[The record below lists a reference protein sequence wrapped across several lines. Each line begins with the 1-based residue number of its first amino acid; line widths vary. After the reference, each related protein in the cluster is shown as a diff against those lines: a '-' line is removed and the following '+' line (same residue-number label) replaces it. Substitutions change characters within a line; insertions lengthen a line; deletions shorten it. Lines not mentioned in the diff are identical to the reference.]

1 MQRGDIMKAA
11 ILNEYGSDL
20 EVIEVDRP
28 KLPDDS
34 VMIEVHAASINPI
47 DWIVMAGYVQD
58 MLPYELPW
66 IVGYD
71 VSGVVVEV
79 GPDAQGFSVGDEVF
93 ARANGMQAG
102 TMAEYSAV
110 QASNLS
116 IKPSNISH
124 AEAAGIPLA
133 GLTAWQALFDKGGLK
148 AGQRVLI
155 HAGSGGVGTLAIQI
169 AKHAG
174 AWVTTTASAKNKD
187 LVENLGADQFV
198 DYSTERFEEVA
209 EKYDLVFDMLGDD
222 TLKRSFDAVKPG
234 GTIVSIKGDAPDG
247 LAAER
252 NVTFHSFFM
261 EPNGEQLSEIAALI
275 TAGTIRPVLDR
286 TFPLDE
292 VAAAY
297 DYARSGS
304 ANGKV
309 AVAIR

>member
-1 MQRGDIMKAA
+1 MKAA
-11 ILNEYGSDL
+11 ILSEYGSDL
-20 EVIEVDRP
+20 EVVEVNRP
-28 KLPDDS
+28 DLPDDS

-47 DWIVMAGYVQD
+47 DWIVMAGHVQA

-79 GPDAQGFSVGDEVF
+79 GPGAQGFAVGDEVF
-93 ARANGMQAG
+93 ARADGMQAA

-110 QASNLS
+110 KASDLA

-133 GLTAWQALFDKGGLK
+133 GLTAWQALFDKGGLQ
-148 AGQRVLI
+148 AGHRVLI

-174 AWVTTTASAKNKD
+174 AWVAATASAKNKD
-187 LVENLGADQFV
+187 LVESLGADQFI
-198 DYSTERFEEVA
+198 DYSNERFEEVI
-209 EKYDLVFDMLGDD
+209 EKFDVVFDMLGDE

-252 NVTFHSFFM
+252 SVAFHSFFM
-261 EPNGEQLSEIAALI
+261 EPDGEQLAEIATLI
-275 TAGTIRPVLDR
+275 TNGTIHPVLDR
-286 TFPLDE
+286 TFPLDD
-292 VAAAY
+292 VVAAY

-304 ANGKV
+304 SNGKV
-309 AVAIR
+309 AVVVR

>member
-1 MQRGDIMKAA
+1 MKAA
-11 ILNEYGSDL
+11 ILSAYGNDP
-20 EVIEVDRP
+20 EVLEVDRP
-28 KLPDDS
+28 ALPDDS

-47 DWIVMAGYVQD
+47 DWIVMAGYVQA

-79 GPDAQGFSVGDEVF
+79 GPAAHGFSVGDEVF

-110 QASNLS
+110 KASDLAA
-116 IKPSNISH
+116 KPSNISH

-133 GLTAWQALFDKGGLK
+133 GLTAWQALFDKGGLQ

-174 AWVTTTASAKNKD
+174 AWVATTASRKNMD
-187 LVENLGADQFV
+187 LVENLGADQFI
-198 DYSTERFEEVA
+198 DYSTERFEDVT

-222 TLKRSFDAVKPG
+222 TLKRSFDAVRPG

-252 NVTFHSFFM
+252 NVTFHVFYM
-261 EPNGEQLSEIAALI
+261 EPNGKQLAEIAALI
-275 TAGTIRPVLDR
+275 TDGMIRPILDR

-304 ANGKV
+304 SNGKV
-309 AVAIR
+309 AIAVR